1 MKRLISL
8 ILTVFTVLAL
18 ICGCAGNTT
27 VTETEEQTQP
37 AETTAEVTTEEVT
50 TEAVTTEEV
59 TTEEVTTEPE
69 VTEPAFPEPTQEV
82 LDAPAATAFKV
93 TGVYGNDMVIQRNE
107 YIRVWGFADED
118 QNGKRVNAEFAGLS
132 GAALIEDGHFFITL
146 NGSLPECTEGRDFRV
161 YGDGVEYVYTGV
173 LVGDVYWV
181 VGQSNVAYPVSSI
194 KAEPLAS
201 AAGRNC
207 EISNDD
213 LIRLNRSSMTDANNG
228 LTQGTTDV
236 NEDVPVKRGW
246 QKPKQG
252 AYSFAA
258 IGYFAGKQLYEAL
271 DKKIPLGLIEFDAGG
286 AALNAFCPNEVCDAL
301 KIDKQNKKGI
311 YTAQSVNNNASRFM
325 YNHYMYPFQNFPIC
339 GLIWYQGESDCNQN
353 NDTKYNARFSALIT
367 EYRNRHNLI
376 NHDYPVFVIEFPPIY
391 MNFPYDSIRQ
401 YMGLIPNY
409 VKNAHMVQSSDLW
422 KDKTY
427 ENNLHP
433 YCKWEQA
440 ERLTN
445 IILANVYGIG
455 DPEYVEG
462 PTAVSVEFSDEGCT
476 ATVKFRNVG
485 DGLKAEGGEIKGF
498 YVKLSAKLVEPDSV
512 EIVGK
517 DTVVLKASKKI
528 KSVHYNSKL
537 EDSFPETL
545 TLCNS
550 AGVPCNSF
558 ILK

>member
-1 MKRLISL
+1 MKRIIAF
-8 ILTVFTVLAL
+8 ILTAVTVLVM
-18 ICGCAGNTT
+18 ICGCVGSDT
-27 VTETEEQTQP
+27 VTDT
-37 AETTAEVTTEEVT
+37 ETTA
-50 TEAVTTEEV
+50 ADI
-59 TTEEVTTEPE
+59 TEEVTTEPE
-69 VTEPAFPEPTQEV
+69 VTEPETTEEVTTEPETTEPETTVPTFPEPDQAV

-118 QNGKRVNAEFAGLS
+118 QNGKRVNAEFAGLT
-132 GAALIEDGHFFITL
+132 GAALIEDGHFMITL

-161 YGDGVEYVYTGV
+161 YGDGVEFVYSNV

-213 LIRLNRSSMTDANNG
+213 LIRLSRCSMTDPSNG
-228 LTQGTTDV
+228 LVQGTTDV

-252 AYSFAA
+252 AYQFAA
-258 IGYFAGKQLYEAL
+258 IGYFTGKQLY
-271 DKKIPLGLIEFDAGG
+271 DKLEGKIPIGMIEFDAGG
-286 AALNAFCPNEVCDAL
+286 AALNAFCPNEVCEAL
-301 KIDKQNKKGI
+301 SIDKLNKQGI
-311 YTAQSVNNNASRFM
+311 YSAPSVNTNPSRFM
-325 YNHYMYPFQNFPIC
+325 YNHYMYAYQNFPIC

-353 NDTKYNARFSALIT
+353 NDTKYIARFTALIK
-367 EYRNRHNLI
+367 EYRNRHDLI
-376 NHDYPVFVIEFPPIY
+376 NHDYPIFVIEFPPIF
-391 MNFPYDSIRQ
+391 MAFPYDSIRQ
-401 YMGLIPNY
+401 YMGQIPN
-409 VKNAHMVQSSDLW
+409 NIPNSHLVQSSDLW

-445 IILANVYGIG
+445 IILANIYGIG

-462 PTAVSVEFSDEGCT
+462 PSAVSVEFSDGGTT

-485 DGLKAEGGEIKGF
+485 DGLRAEGGELKGF
-498 YVKLSAKLVEPDSV
+498 YVKLSAKLVVPDSV

-528 KSVHYNSKL
+528 KSVHYNAQL
-537 EDSFPETL
+537 QDTFPETVN
-545 TLCNS
+545 LCNS